1 MPESDR
7 AKEQPSAAQDCQGA
21 PRSFG
26 NAFPVLNEIRHALQR
41 FVQTGEETRIDLS
54 AMPFGPGD
62 LDRLTDW
69 LGTGEVQARVDALGP
84 TRVQETAI
92 AGVWLVDYRNAEQQR
107 LTLHL
112 EVASVPEILR
122 PQPQDLADALT
133 QLDAR
138 LEQATGTTPL
148 SS

>member
-1 MPESDR
+1 M
-7 AKEQPSAAQDCQGA
+7 SAHPATPNGCQGT

-26 NAFPVLNEIRHALQR
+26 NALPVLNEIRHALEKL
-41 FVQTGEETRIDLS
+41 VTTGEETRIDLS
-54 AMPFGPGD
+54 ALPFGPGD

-69 LGTGEVQARVDALGP
+69 LGTGEVEATVDALGP

-92 AGVWLVDYRNAEQQR
+92 PGVWLVDYHNSEQQR
-107 LTLHL
+107 LTLHI
-112 EVASVPEILR
+112 EVAPVPEILR
-122 PQPQDLADALT
+122 PQPQDLADALN

-138 LEQATGTTPL
+138 LEQETGTTPL